1 MVLLK
6 FFDVPF
12 QAGFEH
18 LACKELD
25 VNEGGHHI
33 VADCSVEGLHHVH
46 TLPLLLQLQVLRDVA
61 H

>member
-1 MVLLK
+1 
-6 FFDVPF
+6 
-12 QAGFEH
+12 